1 MNIHEYQAKSL
12 LRDFGIPVP
21 NGIVVDSLSDLI
33 GLEEKLSGSKFV
45 VKSQIHA
52 GGRGAGFF
60 KDEESGGGGVT
71 LATSIE
77 DVEAN
82 VKRMLNKTLVT
93 KQTGIQGKEVTT
105 VYIEEACEIDNLS
118 LIHI

>member
-21 NGIVVDSLSDLI
+21 NGIVIDSLSDLI

-60 KDEESGGGGVT
+60 KDEAPGGGGV
-71 LATSIE
+71 LE
-77 DVEAN
+77 C
-82 VKRMLNKTLVT
+82 
-93 KQTGIQGKEVTT
+93 T
-105 VYIEEACEIDNLS
+105 VAGGRGRHPAACWRLFVWR
-118 LIHI
+118 HGRRGGR

>member
-21 NGIVVDSLSDLI
+21 NGIVIDSLSDLI

-52 GGRGAGFF
+52 G
-60 KDEESGGGGVT
+60 DEGQVFSRMKSLVAVVSHSRPI
-71 LATSIE
+71 L
-77 DVEAN
+77 
-82 VKRMLNKTLVT
+82 RML
-93 KQTGIQGKEVTT
+93 KQTLKE
-105 VYIEEACEIDNLS
+105 C
-118 LIHI
+118 